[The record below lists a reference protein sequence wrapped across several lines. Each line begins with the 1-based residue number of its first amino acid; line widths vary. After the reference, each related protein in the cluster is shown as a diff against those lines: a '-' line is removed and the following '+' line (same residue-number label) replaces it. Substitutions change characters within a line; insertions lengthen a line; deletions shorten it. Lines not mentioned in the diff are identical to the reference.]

1 MTVESPLKP
10 ERRFA
15 RDTLPWVVG
24 AAALVVYLATL
35 NHWVTFSSLALVSRV
50 TGWDWQPTLHQPLLF
65 LLTYPFRWLP
75 AGWVPVAL
83 NGFAAVCA
91 SLTLAMLARSV
102 ALLPHDRL
110 EQQRLLVQNEHALLS
125 SPNAW
130 VPVFL
135 ATIAL
140 GLQVT
145 FWENA
150 IAATGDMLD
159 LLLFAYVIRCLLEH
173 RIHPQQWW
181 LGRATLVFGAA
192 MANNWAMVGFLPL
205 FLVALIR
212 SRGLKLFSFS
222 SGLRREQSGGQS
234 ALPDLAVESRPVLR
248 LTKDGEGFRLDVAQA
263 MAECRFLLRMTLFGL
278 AGLSLLLVLPLVQAY
293 SPDSALSFWQGLHTV
308 AVSYKATLQ
317 AFFGGFVRH
326 NRDIALLLAAV
337 SLLPVMM
344 LSIRWGTAALGANNA
359 RTDMAQLIFSLAHAF
374 LLLVCVVTVFDPPFS
389 PRQIGLRFG
398 LAVTFLPLYYLAALS
413 IGYYSGFLLLLFD
426 ADAIQR
432 LRRRDTFLRAAHRAV
447 PKLVYVLASLTV
459 AGLLLKNVP
468 AIHAASAR
476 YLDQYARLTTASLP
490 PEGAVVL
497 SGDMARLALLQ
508 AELTREGKAG
518 RYLTVGTPAL
528 HSAAYCA
535 WLGRK
540 YPGWWPESKPEIK
553 SAPGMSAA
561 SATNAP
567 LDVLGFVQ
575 LMSRFAQSNHI
586 YCVGPDVGLMLEK
599 FYLQPHGLL
608 NEMRL
613 YPPYSL
619 NGPQL
624 SSVELEENEVFWK
637 RALETDVNPLLQL
650 VAQPRLPQPNLKKPL
665 MELRRFQTPPP
676 AQAKV
681 LARWYSSA
689 LTRWGVTLQRNGRPS
704 EAVSYFAVAQELN
717 PDNLP
722 ARVNLQCSTN
732 LLRRQKL
739 SVDRDRSFQN
749 RFGDYVASSQF
760 LDDQGSFDEPSYC
773 YYLGQSLAGAGML
786 RQAGQQLERVT
797 ALAPG
802 DTASRVMLGDVYYRS
817 GMPDQ
822 TLLIVA
828 QIRADPNLQPLGP
841 TNELEVTLLEA
852 KARFAKTE
860 RTEAEAILNS
870 LLTSHPQDAD
880 LLDRAAAIFQ
890 DHGSYSNALQI
901 VERQLQSVPD
911 NITALVN
918 KGGLLILVGDF
929 SNAIPPLTRSLAMT
943 NTYAARLNR
952 AYAYLRSG
960 HLDAAEADYREVL
973 RAFPNTDRACFWLGD
988 IAWQKKDTN
997 AAIRYYRQYL
1007 SSGVARTEEFKFAA
1021 ARLKS
1026 LQQEEGKA
1034 PPEPP

>member
-1 MTVESPLKP
+1 MTVESPVKP
-10 ERRFA
+10 ARKFA
-15 RDTLPWVVG
+15 RDSLPWVVG

-35 NHWVTFSSLALVSRV
+35 NQWVSLSSLALVSRV

-83 NGFAAVCA
+83 NGFAAICA
-91 SLTLAMLARSV
+91 SLTLAILARSV

-110 EQQRLLVQNEHALLS
+110 EQQRLLVQNENALLS
-125 SPNAW
+125 LPNAW
-130 VPVFL
+130 LPVLL

-159 LLLFAYVIRCLLEH
+159 LLLFAYVIRGLLEH

-181 LGRATLVFGAA
+181 LGRATFVFGAA
-192 MANNWAMVGFLPL
+192 MANNWAMAGFLPL

-222 SGLRREQSGGQS
+222 SSRRREQSGGQS
-234 ALPDLAVESRPVLR
+234 TTPDFAAESRPVLI
-248 LTKDGEGFRLDVAQA
+248 LTKDGEGFKVDIDQA
-263 MAECRFLLRMTLFGL
+263 AAECRFLLRMTLLGL

-293 SPDSALSFWQGLHTV
+293 SPDSTLSFWQGLQAV

-326 NRDIALLLAAV
+326 NRDVALLLAAV
-337 SLLPVMM
+337 SLLPVLV
-344 LSIRWGTAALGANNA
+344 LSIRWGAAALGANNA
-359 RTDMAQLIFSLAHAF
+359 RADLAQLIFSLAHAF
-374 LLLVCVVTVFDPPFS
+374 LLLVCIVTVFDPPFS
-389 PRQIGLRFG
+389 PRQISLRFG
-398 LAVTFLPLYYLAALS
+398 LSVTFLPLYYLAALS
-413 IGYYSGFLLLLFD
+413 IGYYSGFFLLLFS

-432 LRRRDTFLRAAHRAV
+432 LRRRDTFLRAAYRAV
-447 PKLVYVLASLTV
+447 PKLVYALAGLTV

-468 AIHAASAR
+468 AIRAASPR
-476 YLDQYARLTTASLP
+476 YLDQYARLATALLP

-497 SGDMARLALLQ
+497 SGDLARLALLQ
-508 AELTREGKAG
+508 AELAREGKTG

-528 HSAAYCA
+528 QSAAYCA

-540 YPGWWPESKPEIK
+540 YPGWWPESKVEVRP
-553 SAPGMSAA
+553 APGVSAA
-561 SATNAP
+561 SVTNTP

-575 LMSRFAQSNHI
+575 LMSRLARSNHI

-608 NEMRL
+608 HEMRL

-619 NGPQL
+619 SGPLL

-637 RALETDVNPLLQL
+637 HAIETDVNPLLRL
-650 VAQPRLPQPNLKKPL
+650 VARPQPSRSDLGKSL
-665 MELRRFQTPPP
+665 MELSHLQAPPP

-704 EAVSYFAVAQELN
+704 EAAPCFALAQELS

-732 LLRRQKL
+732 LLQHQKMT
-739 SVDRDRSFQN
+739 VDRDRSFQD
-749 RFGDYVASSQF
+749 RFGEYLASNQF
-760 LDDQGSFDEPSYC
+760 LADNGPFDEPSYC
-773 YYLGQSLAGAGML
+773 YHLGRSLAGAGML

-802 DTASRVMLGDVYYRS
+802 DIPARVMLGDVYCRR

-841 TNELEVTLLEA
+841 TNEVEVALLEA
-852 KARFAKTE
+852 KGRFAKTN

-880 LLDRAAAIFQ
+880 LLDRVAAIFQ
-890 DHGSYSNALQI
+890 DYGSYSNALQI
-901 VERQLQSVPD
+901 VERQLQSAPD
-911 NITALVN
+911 NFTALVN
-918 KGGLLILVGDF
+918 QGGLLILVGDF
-929 SNAIPPLTRSLAMT
+929 SNAIPPLTRSLAVT

-973 RAFPNTDRACFWLGD
+973 RAFPTADRACFWLGD

-997 AAIRYYRQYL
+997 AAIRYYQQYL
-1007 SSGVARTEEFKFAA
+1007 SSSVARTEEFKIAA

-1026 LQQEEGKA
+1026 LQQAEGKA
-1034 PPEPP
+1034 TPEPP